1 MMPLLC
7 GYSLDKY
14 IQLVIGISCFG
25 WFTYYYIGYLLGNG
39 LLTVIVS
46 NKVLLRMWVLSIF
59 LQIFEGYW
67 LFSLGNSNCGTQ
79 LKLSAILSGTLF
91 IILSFKYIISD
102 KYYYVI
108 TLEKLGNIS
117 FGVYFSHIAV
127 MSVLHVFPWYVDFAR
142 YPMNAIIVLLVSSL
156 FVAAGKK
163 CLGGY
168 AKYIAF

>member
-1 MMPLLC
+1 
-7 GYSLDKY
+7 
-14 IQLVIGISCFG
+14 
-25 WFTYYYIGYLLGNG
+25 
-39 LLTVIVS
+39 
-46 NKVLLRMWVLSIF
+46 MWVLSIF